1 MTKRRGKRRR
11 IARLSAF
18 EDKCWVFAFCY
29 HKETSKQ
36 GDLEADRR
44 TWRDMCKE
52 FPRLRKYDG
61 YR

>member
-1 MTKRRGKRRR
+1 M
-11 IARLSAF
+11 SVF

-44 TWRDMCKE
+44 TWRDMRKE
-52 FPRLRKYDG
+52 FPRLLKYDG
-61 YR
+61 CR